1 MTLLDIIPAKD
12 KDIVEQIQT
21 NDQIQKL
28 QEYFT
33 LLTPREQEI
42 LIYRYGL
49 NHHRIY
55 TQKEIAHQMNIS
67 RSYVSRLEKRALI
80 KLLKAYIHSS

>member
-1 MTLLDIIPAKD
+1 MID
-12 KDIVEQIQT
+12 QIQT
-21 NDQIQKL
+21 NGQL
-28 QEYFT
+28 QQLQDYFS
-33 LLTPREQEI
+33 LLRPREQEI

-55 TQKEIAHQMNIS
+55 TQKEIARHMNIS

-80 KLLKAYIHSS
+80 KLLKAYMHTQ